1 MNQRT
6 YDISLLAGMCLVVS
20 GAWAKFGPADA
31 ALIAGAMVIVLTLVG
46 AAISGR
52 S

>member
-6 YDISLLAGMCLVVS
+6 YDLSLLAGMCLVVG

-31 ALIAGAMVIVLTLVG
+31 ALIAGGLVIALTLLG